1 MAIDIPKNPITQ
13 QPNGTKPPITYFN
26 KENKD
31 PQGGSEVQKR
41 SPDKRINE
49 PCDEAEANTRKDVQ
63 PLRGINKLT
72 TGYINNYITHLTYSH
87 FYE

>member
-1 MAIDIPKNPITQ
+1 MAIEIPKNPITQ

-26 KENKD
+26 KENTD

-49 PCDEAEANTRKDVQ
+49 PCDEAEAKTRKDVQ

-72 TGYINNYITHLTYSH
+72 TASIIIFNHLTYNHS
-87 FYE
+87 YE